1 MISLMERYVLDFGRD
16 SAKLAAL
23 ERNACDA
30 GDKQEQQRIEIE
42 GVANSFA
49 VATLNRLLAEIK
61 PRP

>member
-42 GVANSFA
+42 GVANLRGGNSQSA
-49 VATLNRLLAEIK
+49 LGRD
-61 PRP
+61 